1 MPNDLS
7 RSPLPL
13 DETFTLVAVIEM
25 GLASWLVAG
34 RIPGVNRNPL
44 WKQDPNPDVL
54 LVRLHQWRDEA
65 AHAGHPIARI
75 AVAYEAGRDGFW
87 LAR

>member
-1 MPNDLS
+1 
-7 RSPLPL
+7 LPL

-44 WKQDPNPDVL
+44 RKQDPNPDVL

-65 AHAGHPIARI
+65 VHAGHPITRI

>member
-13 DETFTLVAVIEM
+13 DETSTLVAVIEM

-44 WKQDPNPDVL
+44 RKQDPNPDVL
-54 LVRLHQWRDEA
+54 LVRLHQWRDKA
-65 AHAGHPIARI
+65 VHAGHPIARI